1 MLVNY
6 LVTEKKSARFM
17 KGLLRLSCNNLKG
30 TAEIISNEPPF
41 IEGDVRFMVPFKALF
56 NHPRFSL

>member
-17 KGLLRLSCNNLKG
+17 KGLLRLSYNNLKG

-41 IEGDVRFMVPFKALF
+41 IEGDV
-56 NHPRFSL
+56 